1 MNPVSRTGSG
11 KKQPVRGLIRRKHN
25 RKERKKDVGTGTAGT
40 AAGGNGHHAAAY
52 RRSAA
57 AGPLYG
63 SGTGNAGG
71 ALSRQPGEKTITKT
85 IINNYSKARLLQKPV
100 GKKYTPEHL
109 LVITLIQTLKQS
121 LSLEDIGWLFAAC
134 PEFSGEGRYDA
145 AAVHARYEDFERM
158 KLSQEKLAEAIQE
171 NMQDCQAEDLFS
183 QVLYLANLS
192 GALSLT
198 ARRLIDTLP
207 QPEKPGR
214 GKKQPAAPKSAAGI

>member
-1 MNPVSRTGSG
+1 MTHL
-11 KKQPVRGLIRRKHN
+11 K
-25 RKERKKDVGTGTAGT
+25 
-40 AAGGNGHHAAAY
+40 
-52 RRSAA
+52 
-57 AGPLYG
+57 
-63 SGTGNAGG
+63 
-71 ALSRQPGEKTITKT
+71 
-85 IINNYSKARLLQKPV
+85 RLASCLLAI
-100 GKKYTPEHL
+100 L

-121 LSLEDIGWLFAAC
+121 LSLEDVGRLFAVC

-171 NMQDCQAEDLFS
+171 NMKDCQAEDLFA

-214 GKKQPAAPKSAAGI
+214 SKKQPAAPESAAGI

>member
-1 MNPVSRTGSG
+1 MSEQELLEQLQAAMDTTPLHTGDLPPLDLYMDQVLAMLEERFQSG
-11 KKQPVRGLIRRKHN
+11 
-25 RKERKKDVGTGTAGT
+25 A
-40 AAGGNGHHAAAY
+40 
-52 RRSAA
+52 
-57 AGPLYG
+57 
-63 SGTGNAGG
+63 
-71 ALSRQPGEKTITKT
+71 RQPGEKTITKT

-121 LSLEDIGWLFAAC
+121 LSLEDVGRLFAAC
-134 PEFSGEGRYDA
+134 PEFSGEGQYDTA
-145 AAVHARYEDFERM
+145 EVNARYEAFERM

-171 NMQDCQAEDLFS
+171 NMRDCQAEDLFS

-214 GKKQPAAPKSAAGI
+214 GKKQSPAGKSILGV

>member
-1 MNPVSRTGSG
+1 MSEQELLELLEQLRAEWTPRRCIPEICRRWTSIWIRYWQCWRSVFSPGPGSRG
-11 KKQPVRGLIRRKHN
+11 RKPSP
-25 RKERKKDVGTGTAGT
+25 RPSSTTIPRPGCC
-40 AAGGNGHHAAAY
+40 
-52 RRSAA
+52 RS
-57 AGPLYG
+57 
-63 SGTGNAGG
+63 
-71 ALSRQPGEKTITKT
+71 
-85 IINNYSKARLLQKPV
+85 PV

-121 LSLEDIGWLFAAC
+121 LSLEDVGRLFAAC

-171 NMQDCQAEDLFS
+171 NMKDCQAEDLFS

-198 ARRLIDTLP
+198 ALRLIDTLP